1 MFDDAKTIG
10 ELLLQ
15 RRMTLAVAESCTGG
29 MMGAAITRV
38 PGSSAY
44 FKGGVIAYSNEIK
57 EKVLGVSPEL
67 LKSKGAVSR
76 EVAIAMAKGAVEVCG
91 SSCSIAVSGIAG
103 PDGGSVDK
111 PVGLVW
117 IGICMGEH
125 VKSFKCNFSGD
136 REEIRKEA
144 TKAGIKKMI
153 EVMGDG
159 LRVSHNL

>member
-136 REEIRKEA
+136 REKIRKAA

-153 EVMGDG
+153 EVIGNG
-159 LRVSHNL
+159 